1 MSRVSV
7 LIYRSMAFGAARR
20 WRYGR
25 LSRCAEMRGSVEA
38 RWAWPF
44 TLPTS
49 GRDRLDPPGLDAV
62 DAATRTQILYVRA
75 LASCKTL

>member
-1 MSRVSV
+1 
-7 LIYRSMAFGAARR
+7 MALRATQ
-20 WRYGR
+20 
-25 LSRCAEMRGSVEA
+25 SMRGDARQRRGALA

>member
-1 MSRVSV
+1 M
-7 LIYRSMAFGAARR
+7 ARR
-20 WRYGR
+20 WHFGGARRRRYGR
-25 LSRCAEMRGSVEA
+25 LKSTRVEA